1 MSRGMRTRVTVE
13 LRLERTG
20 DQVVLTV
27 RDDGRGLPPAA
38 RKSSHGIRG
47 MRERAMLIGA
57 AFTIKAAP
65 ERGTE
70 VRLSIPLDVARH
82 DHPCPAG
89 ALADRR
95 CGPHPIAGG
104 EGRQHTPS
112 MIRLALL
119 DDHPA
124 VLVGLQRVIEQEP
137 DIVIVGAAPTAP
149 ALARQLGDIRA
160 DVLVVD
166 HDVARSDGL
175 SQSRRIKDR
184 PHPPGVII
192 YSAFARQT
200 LALPARVAHA
210 DAVVDKAEPVASLL
224 AAIRSVARG
233 ETVLPPVPRAAYD
246 AATARLDGEDLPVF
260 AMLLDGE
267 TGARHRRRVAG
278 GDRRDRVAGAA
289 HHRPLA
295 ARRLRPARRAGVG
308 VRRRSRARAALS
320 LTIGA
325 TATRRRTASMR
336 ESNSR

>member
-1 MSRGMRTRVTVE
+1 
-13 LRLERTG
+13 
-20 DQVVLTV
+20 
-27 RDDGRGLPPAA
+27 
-38 RKSSHGIRG
+38 
-47 MRERAMLIGA
+47 
-57 AFTIKAAP
+57 
-65 ERGTE
+65 
-70 VRLSIPLDVARH
+70 
-82 DHPCPAG
+82 
-89 ALADRR
+89 
-95 CGPHPIAGG
+95 
-104 EGRQHTPS
+104 

-149 ALARQLGDIRA
+149 ALARQLGGMRA

-267 TGARHRRRVAG
+267 KVPAIADALRAETDEIAWRAQRIIG
-278 GDRRDRVAGAA
+278 
-289 HHRPLA
+289 
-295 ARRLRPARRAGVG
+295 RLRPGASGRADERELESAGARVPELPFR
-308 VRRRSRARAALS
+308 
-320 LTIGA
+320 
-325 TATRRRTASMR
+325 
-336 ESNSR
+336 